1 MTPPAE
7 SYMAQQSIM
16 QNEDEDFDRDS
27 PNTQSNPWTGVNVSV
42 TMSNQWLPEESGES
56 ISLASVDSSDDGSD
70 IYAQE
75 IDASL
80 EFSGPLQ

>member
-1 MTPPAE
+1 
-7 SYMAQQSIM
+7 MAQQSIM

-42 TMSNQWLPEESGES
+42 TVSNQWLPEESGES
-56 ISLASVDSSDDGSD
+56 ISLASVDSLNPLDDDSD